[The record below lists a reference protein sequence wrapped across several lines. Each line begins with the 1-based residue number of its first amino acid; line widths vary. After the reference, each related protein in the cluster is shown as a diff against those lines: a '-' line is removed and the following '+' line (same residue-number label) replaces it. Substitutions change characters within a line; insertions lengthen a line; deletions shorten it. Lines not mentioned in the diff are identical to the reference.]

1 MSEIKKISVDGV
13 VYDIAS
19 TSENPG
25 SDVQEQI
32 DSLNAKT
39 EELDKKISDESTRV
53 DGMIDQ
59 LNQNTASSIQTIND
73 NLVQAI
79 NTING
84 GIAAEV
90 TNRKNGDK
98 TLQENLDSEV
108 KEREN
113 ADNVINESV
122 KSLSEKVEGLGNP
135 SELVEAEKEER
146 VAKDMELNEKI
157 DSEVKTLNETIA
169 TVNQNTATSIQT
181 LNDNLVQAI
190 NTINGG
196 IDNEIRPE
204 LEKAVK
210 YQEFED
216 GTRKTIQLANHD
228 TISGLDTEG
237 NGYNIAMVSKW
248 NKVDLGSA
256 NIQMNLNSSGRVT
269 VNDTE
274 ELAYLSDVSTDQD
287 FEALKT
293 QVEENTSKIEE
304 VNTTLVDAI
313 GSLNES
319 INTKTEDINTRID
332 TEVLQKINELDKN
345 KVGLVETDKNGI
357 KTLNIVLENYA
368 SLLGK
373 DTQGALY
380 NLAMV
385 SKWDKADFGSA
396 SIELNFNGSKE
407 RPTYNDEVELALL
420 TDITGNLNEVNLVK
434 KSDLEYELQVGDR
447 IAGTINIPKDQFFEG
462 SDYNSETHILTL
474 YFQADGESKSQDID
488 LSDLVDIYTA
498 GNGLLLEG
506 GKFSI
511 KLDPSTDAYLE
522 VTENGLR
529 LVGLKEELNSKA
541 SVEELNAEAEERSKK
556 DTELE
561 EKLSGKVDFVDVA
574 DQNLPNRKAI
584 VLPSQGDVI
593 LSNTEDGGD
602 ISLLQ
607 YNRWG
612 IVDLGTSTKPINLN
626 TPAGVRPTVQEAGQS
641 GEEAYSIA
649 YTSDLSDLA
658 TKDEVAL
665 KANQSDVDFQ
675 VNALN
680 EKINSINIPTKV
692 SELENDSQY
701 QTASDVDSRIQ
712 EVINSAP
719 ETLDTLKELAD
730 ALGND
735 PNFAATVTEQLGQ
748 KATKEELN
756 VETEARTAADTQL
769 QEDLQIEGEARI
781 AADEKIN
788 TKLQNKVDYTDISDS
803 ENLERKTIQLKNH
816 DSISGLNT
824 DGTGFNIAM
833 VSKWNKVDLG
843 SAGIELNLNG
853 SAERP
858 TYNDD
863 EELALLKDV
872 EDIKVPVEFAFPIR
886 TLQDKVYTQEEIF
899 GWFGVTDVAELK
911 VLINREGQFYLKFG
925 IILTGNPYNY
935 KMPIQYIAFE
945 TNNQIK
951 MVVLGLDTSNDN
963 PVKYEIIINLDGTI
977 ADGNSNIK
985 VTMINLATE
994 NEVSLKAN
1002 QSDVDFQVNALNE
1015 KIDSINVPT
1024 KVSELENDSN
1034 YQTAQ
1039 DVDNRIQD
1047 LINAAPAE
1055 LDTLGEI
1062 ATALKDNES
1071 AVGAITSELANKA
1084 NKSEIPTELPN
1095 PEALTIKYNGV
1106 TAFSYDGS
1114 KSETGNFIV
1123 NSETI
1128 PMSEEDATTLSAKIE
1143 TLATKESLE
1152 SEASSRSN
1160 KDAELESK
1168 INKVANSKLYYPG
1181 VKVDTQK
1188 LFALTK
1194 ESSEDDIKAALQIEV
1209 ASGGYTLPTAE
1220 ILDECLGK
1228 GYQLLSNWMPVSIV
1242 WNGAAYV
1249 FYIVGQNYM
1258 MKPTGLYTVAIRI
1271 VDGTYSV
1278 FQAAKVEEF
1287 ANTDE
1292 LSTINEKIN
1301 SINSSI
1307 TVLSDKLSLLQ
1318 AKYDS
1323 IVAENSEE
1331 VIDFQGG
1338 NEDINDNSKSFI
1350 LNNSQ
1355 ITSSTTMNAK
1365 SIVINEANL
1374 SNDARMKINSG
1385 NVEIN
1390 NLSVSGNFPKA
1401 NGNAV
1406 INVNESEYIV
1416 FKDMIFDSSDIYN
1429 GIEIGLNSTTLPKNI
1444 LFENCKFTGAFSN
1457 NAILIFGTQNNATIT
1472 LSNCYF
1478 EKVSNALRLSNKTNA
1493 SGITVNIVNCTVDA
1507 WDTLAPWQG
1516 FLICQDY
1523 TSGSS
1528 EEVDTN
1534 NLFGNNKITVNF
1546 TNLVHNGEKIIP
1558 DNLQKVCG
1566 TGNDDQIVYIYAE
1579 QKDPSNAI
1587 PYSENIYPIIN
1598 FN

>member
-13 VYDIAS
+13 VYNIAAS
-19 TSENPG
+19 SENP
-25 SDVQEQI
+25 SEDIQKQI
-32 DSLNAKT
+32 DDLNVKT
-39 EELDKKISDESTRV
+39 DELDKKISDEASRV
-53 DGMIDQ
+53 DGMI
-59 LNQNTASSIQTIND
+59 NQVNENTAASIQTLND

-84 GIAAEV
+84 GVSAEV
-90 TNRKNGDK
+90 ISREEGDK
-98 TLQENLDSEV
+98 ILQENIDAEAV
-108 KEREN
+108 AREEK
-113 ADNVINESV
+113 DNSLEESINTIQ
-122 KSLSEKVEGLGNP
+122 EKVDSIEDP
-135 SELVEAEKEER
+135 SELVEAEKAER
-146 VAKDMELNEKI
+146 EAA
-157 DSEVKTLNETIA
+157 DSELSEKLDSSVKTLNETIA
-169 TVNQNTATSIQT
+169 TVNENTAASIQT

-204 LEKAVK
+204 LEKSVK
-210 YQEFED
+210 YQEFEYN
-216 GTRKTIQLANHD
+216 GETRKTIQLNNYD
-228 TISGLDTEG
+228 SISGLDTEG
-237 NGYNIAMVSKW
+237 NGYNLAMISKW
-248 NKVDLGSA
+248 NKADFGSA
-256 NIQMNLNSSGRVT
+256 SIQMNLNSSGRVT

-274 ELAYLSDVSTDQD
+274 EIAYLSDVATDQD

-373 DTQGALY
+373 DTQGTLY

-385 SKWDKADFGSA
+385 SKWNKADFGSA

-658 TKDEVAL
+658 TK
-665 KANQSDVDFQ
+665 
-675 VNALN
+675 
-680 EKINSINIPTKV
+680 
-692 SELENDSQY
+692 
-701 QTASDVDSRIQ
+701 
-712 EVINSAP
+712 
-719 ETLDTLKELAD
+719 
-730 ALGND
+730 G
-735 PNFAATVTEQLGQ
+735 
-748 KATKEELN
+748 
-756 VETEARTAADTQL
+756 
-769 QEDLQIEGEARI
+769 
-781 AADEKIN
+781 
-788 TKLQNKVDYTDISDS
+788 
-803 ENLERKTIQLKNH
+803 
-816 DSISGLNT
+816 
-824 DGTGFNIAM
+824 
-833 VSKWNKVDLG
+833 
-843 SAGIELNLNG
+843 
-853 SAERP
+853 
-858 TYNDD
+858 
-863 EELALLKDV
+863 
-872 EDIKVPVEFAFPIR
+872 
-886 TLQDKVYTQEEIF
+886 
-899 GWFGVTDVAELK
+899 
-911 VLINREGQFYLKFG
+911 
-925 IILTGNPYNY
+925 
-935 KMPIQYIAFE
+935 
-945 TNNQIK
+945 
-951 MVVLGLDTSNDN
+951 
-963 PVKYEIIINLDGTI
+963 
-977 ADGNSNIK
+977 
-985 VTMINLATE
+985 
-994 NEVSLKAN
+994 EVSLKAN

-1194 ESSEDDIKAALQIEV
+1194 ESSEDDIKAALQIKA
-1209 ASGGYTLPTAE
+1209 ASGGYT
-1220 ILDECLGK
+1220 I
-1228 GYQLLSNWMPVSIV
+1228 
-1242 WNGAAYV
+1242 AY
-1249 FYIVGQNYM
+1249 
-1258 MKPTGLYTVAIRI
+1258 
-1271 VDGTYSV
+1271 
-1278 FQAAKVEEF
+1278 
-1287 ANTDE
+1287 
-1292 LSTINEKIN
+1292 
-1301 SINSSI
+1301 
-1307 TVLSDKLSLLQ
+1307 
-1318 AKYDS
+1318 
-1323 IVAENSEE
+1323 
-1331 VIDFQGG
+1331 
-1338 NEDINDNSKSFI
+1338 
-1350 LNNSQ
+1350 
-1355 ITSSTTMNAK
+1355 
-1365 SIVINEANL
+1365 
-1374 SNDARMKINSG
+1374 
-1385 NVEIN
+1385 
-1390 NLSVSGNFPKA
+1390 
-1401 NGNAV
+1401 
-1406 INVNESEYIV
+1406 
-1416 FKDMIFDSSDIYN
+1416 
-1429 GIEIGLNSTTLPKNI
+1429 
-1444 LFENCKFTGAFSN
+1444 C
-1457 NAILIFGTQNNATIT
+1457 
-1472 LSNCYF
+1472 
-1478 EKVSNALRLSNKTNA
+1478 
-1493 SGITVNIVNCTVDA
+1493 
-1507 WDTLAPWQG
+1507 
-1516 FLICQDY
+1516 
-1523 TSGSS
+1523 
-1528 EEVDTN
+1528 
-1534 NLFGNNKITVNF
+1534 
-1546 TNLVHNGEKIIP
+1546 
-1558 DNLQKVCG
+1558 
-1566 TGNDDQIVYIYAE
+1566 
-1579 QKDPSNAI
+1579 
-1587 PYSENIYPIIN
+1587 
-1598 FN
+1598 

>member
-13 VYDIAS
+13 VYNIAAS
-19 TSENPG
+19 SENP
-25 SDVQEQI
+25 SEDIQKQI
-32 DSLNAKT
+32 DDLNVKT
-39 EELDKKISDESTRV
+39 DELDKKISDEASRV
-53 DGMIDQ
+53 DGMI
-59 LNQNTASSIQTIND
+59 NQVNENTAASIQTLND

-84 GIAAEV
+84 GVSAEV
-90 TNRKNGDK
+90 ISREEGDK
-98 TLQENLDSEV
+98 ILQENIDAEAV
-108 KEREN
+108 AREEK
-113 ADNVINESV
+113 DNSLEESINTIQ
-122 KSLSEKVEGLGNP
+122 EKVDSIEDP
-135 SELVEAEKEER
+135 SELVEAEKAER
-146 VAKDMELNEKI
+146 EAA
-157 DSEVKTLNETIA
+157 DSELSEKLDSSVKTLNETIA
-169 TVNQNTATSIQT
+169 TVNENTAASIQT

-204 LEKAVK
+204 LEKSVK
-210 YQEFED
+210 YQEFEYN
-216 GTRKTIQLANHD
+216 GETRKTIQLNNYD
-228 TISGLDTEG
+228 SISGLDTEG
-237 NGYNIAMVSKW
+237 NGYNLAMVSKW
-248 NKVDLGSA
+248 DKADFGSA

-274 ELAYLSDVSTDQD
+274 EIAYLSDVATDQD

-447 IAGTINIPKDQFFEG
+447 IAGTINIPEDQFFKG
-462 SDYNSETHILTL
+462 SSYNEETHVLTL
-474 YFQADGESKSQDID
+474 TFKTEKGDQSQDID
-488 LSDLVDIYTA
+488 LSNLVDIYTA
-498 GNGLLLEG
+498 GNGIALEG
-506 GKFSI
+506 GSFSV

-522 VTENGLR
+522 VDENGLR
-529 LVGLKEELNSKA
+529 LVGLKDELDSKA
-541 SVEELNAEAEERSKK
+541 SVEEL
-556 DTELE
+556 
-561 EKLSGKVDFVDVA
+561 
-574 DQNLPNRKAI
+574 
-584 VLPSQGDVI
+584 
-593 LSNTEDGGD
+593 
-602 ISLLQ
+602 
-607 YNRWG
+607 
-612 IVDLGTSTKPINLN
+612 
-626 TPAGVRPTVQEAGQS
+626 
-641 GEEAYSIA
+641 
-649 YTSDLSDLA
+649 
-658 TKDEVAL
+658 
-665 KANQSDVDFQ
+665 
-675 VNALN
+675 
-680 EKINSINIPTKV
+680 
-692 SELENDSQY
+692 
-701 QTASDVDSRIQ
+701 
-712 EVINSAP
+712 SA
-719 ETLDTLKELAD
+719 
-730 ALGND
+730 
-735 PNFAATVTEQLGQ
+735 
-748 KATKEELN
+748 
-756 VETEARTAADTQL
+756 ETEARTFADTQL
-769 QEDLQIEGEARI
+769 QEDLQAEGEARI
-781 AADEKIN
+781 AADEEIN
-788 TKLQNKVDYTDISDS
+788 TELQKKVDYTDISDS
-803 ENLERKTIQLKNH
+803 DNPERKTIQLKNH

-843 SAGIELNLNG
+843 SSGIELNLNG
-853 SAERP
+853 SAEHP
-858 TYNDD
+858 TYNDS
-863 EELALLKDV
+863 EEIAFIKDL
-872 EDIKVPVEFAFPIR
+872 EDINEDIEVDIPIR
-886 TLQDKVYTQEEIF
+886 TLKDEVYDKATIF
-899 GWFGVTDVAELK
+899 GWFGVEDEVELK
-911 VLINREGQFYLKFG
+911 QLIAYKGQMYIKWG
-925 IILTGNPYNY
+925 ISLSTNPHYY
-935 KMPIQYIAFE
+935 RMPIQYAAFE
-945 TNNQIK
+945 SATQLK
-951 MVVLGLDTSNDN
+951 LVVLGLDTSNDA
-963 PVKYEIIINLDGTI
+963 PVKYEVILNLDGTI
-977 ADGNSNIK
+977 AEGNSNIK
-985 VTMINLATE
+985 VAITNIATE
-994 NEVSLKAN
+994 SW
-1002 QSDVDFQVNALNE
+1002 
-1015 KIDSINVPT
+1015 
-1024 KVSELENDSN
+1024 
-1034 YQTAQ
+1034 
-1039 DVDNRIQD
+1039 
-1047 LINAAPAE
+1047 
-1055 LDTLGEI
+1055 
-1062 ATALKDNES
+1062 
-1071 AVGAITSELANKA
+1071 
-1084 NKSEIPTELPN
+1084 
-1095 PEALTIKYNGV
+1095 
-1106 TAFSYDGS
+1106 
-1114 KSETGNFIV
+1114 V
-1123 NSETI
+1123 NSQGYLTEHQDI
-1128 PMSEEDATTLSAKIE
+1128 SG
-1143 TLATKESLE
+1143 LATK
-1152 SEASSRSN
+1152 SE
-1160 KDAELESK
+1160 LQ
-1168 INKVANSKLYYPG
+1168 KVANSKLYYPG

-1188 LFALTK
+1188 LFSLTK

>member
-13 VYDIAS
+13 VYDIAATS
-19 TSENPG
+19 SENPG
-25 SDVQEQI
+25 GNVQDQL
-32 DSLNAKT
+32 DSLNEKVT
-39 EELDKKISDESTRV
+39 SLDEKITSEASRV
-53 DGMIDQ
+53 DGMI
-59 LNQNTASSIQTIND
+59 NQVNENTAASIQTLND

-90 TNRKNGDK
+90 SSREEGDK
-98 TLQENLDSEV
+98 VLQENLDAEV
-108 KEREN
+108 KIREEEDN
-113 ADNVINESV
+113 ALNESL
-122 KSLSEKVEGLGNP
+122 KALEEKVNAIEDP
-135 SELVEAEKEER
+135 SELVEQEKSER
-146 VAKDMELNEKI
+146 ETADQELSEKI
-157 DSEVKTLNETIA
+157 DSSVKTLNETIA
-169 TVNQNTATSIQT
+169 TVNDNTASSIQT

-210 YQEFED
+210 YKDFEYNEE
-216 GTRKTIQLANHD
+216 TRKTIELENYD
-228 TISGLDTEG
+228 SLSGLDTEG
-237 NGYNIAMVSKW
+237 NSFNLAMVSKW
-248 NKVDLGSA
+248 NKADFGSA

-274 ELAYLSDVSTDQD
+274 ELAYLSDVATDQD

-293 QVEENTSKIEE
+293 QVEENTTKIEE
-304 VNTTLVDAI
+304 VNSTLVEAV

-319 INTKTEDINTRID
+319 INTKTEEINNRID
-332 TEVLQKINELDKN
+332 TEVLQKIDEIDKD
-345 KVGLVETDKNGI
+345 KVDLVEVDKNGI
-357 KTLNIVLENYA
+357 STLNIVLENYA
-368 SLLGK
+368 SLFGK
-373 DTQGALY
+373 DTQGSMC

-385 SKWDKADFGSA
+385 SKWNKADFGSA
-396 SIELNFNGSKE
+396 SIELNLNGSKA
-407 RPTYNDEVELALL
+407 RPTYNDAEELALVS
-420 TDITGNLNEVNLVK
+420 DITGNIDEINLVK
-434 KSDLEYELQVGDR
+434 KGDLEYELQVGDR

-541 SVEELNAEAEERSKK
+541 SVEDLSAEAEERSKK

-584 VLPSQGDVI
+584 ILPSQGDVI
-593 LSNTEDGGD
+593 LSNTEDGGS

-658 TKDEVAL
+658 TK
-665 KANQSDVDFQ
+665 
-675 VNALN
+675 
-680 EKINSINIPTKV
+680 
-692 SELENDSQY
+692 
-701 QTASDVDSRIQ
+701 
-712 EVINSAP
+712 
-719 ETLDTLKELAD
+719 
-730 ALGND
+730 G
-735 PNFAATVTEQLGQ
+735 
-748 KATKEELN
+748 
-756 VETEARTAADTQL
+756 
-769 QEDLQIEGEARI
+769 
-781 AADEKIN
+781 
-788 TKLQNKVDYTDISDS
+788 
-803 ENLERKTIQLKNH
+803 
-816 DSISGLNT
+816 
-824 DGTGFNIAM
+824 
-833 VSKWNKVDLG
+833 
-843 SAGIELNLNG
+843 
-853 SAERP
+853 
-858 TYNDD
+858 
-863 EELALLKDV
+863 
-872 EDIKVPVEFAFPIR
+872 
-886 TLQDKVYTQEEIF
+886 
-899 GWFGVTDVAELK
+899 
-911 VLINREGQFYLKFG
+911 
-925 IILTGNPYNY
+925 
-935 KMPIQYIAFE
+935 
-945 TNNQIK
+945 
-951 MVVLGLDTSNDN
+951 
-963 PVKYEIIINLDGTI
+963 
-977 ADGNSNIK
+977 
-985 VTMINLATE
+985 
-994 NEVSLKAN
+994 EVSLKAN

-1015 KIDSINVPT
+1015 KIDSINVPTKVSELENDSKYQTESEVDSRIQAIVGAAPEALDTLEEIAAKLSDNDDAVAALTNQISTKANSVDLTAEIEARSAKDTELQGNIEAEAQTRQEKDQELETELSNKVSYTNVETEDNPGRKAIVLENHDTILGHTTENSTVNIAMVSKWNKVDLGSAQVEINLNGSAQRPTYNDDSEIALVEDLSTFATKEEVSLKADQSSVDALEAKVDEIVVPT

-1128 PMSEEDATTLSAKIE
+1128 PMSEKDATTLSAKIE

-1194 ESSEDDIKAALQIEV
+1194 ESSEVDIKAALQLKA

-1287 ANTDE
+1287 ANTGE

-1338 NEDINDNSKSFI
+1338 NEDINDDTKSFI

-1365 SIVINEANL
+1365 SVVINEASL

-1457 NAILIFGTQNNATIT
+1457 NAILIFGTQDNATIT